1 MKKLK
6 KEEKKKNRGGA
17 GDGLFYDGK
26 SWGFRVSREGKDT
39 RRKGFRT
46 KTEAKE
52 ARILYLANYEEETKA
67 KEKPQTVTLQQ
78 VFDHYN
84 TYGAGEKA
92 AGTVTKQNSLW
103 RCHVGPMF
111 GSRAVDSI
119 SVGEVNNY
127 LIQLYTQ
134 GDTYNNF
141 ECGYAYKYVQ
151 GVLRFFYLLFG
162 YAKRMEWIDKER
174 YRDLLV
180 DKDSRIQMPIMTYE
194 DKQEEGEIETHTQE
208 EIEQM
213 RNKIRNSSLYVAFEI
228 GFYCGLRISE
238 CFGLMW
244 SDIDLNKKT
253 LSVNRQM
260 VKEGV
265 HRVLKPPKTFE
276 SIRTIEMPDKLVEI
290 LKNHKEQQ
298 KADRA
303 KYGDAYKAYEVVRVR
318 MKKGQDDALQGGDFV
333 NRMPD
338 GQLLTSDSM
347 KSWNKRFK
355 TELNIHF
362 SYHNLRHTHAS
373 YCAALNMPIV
383 KLCRR
388 MGHKKIETTNRYYFG
403 KNEIADEKAIQ
414 ILNSI

>member
-6 KEEKKKNRGGA
+6 KEAKKKNIGGA

-26 SWGFRVSREGKDT
+26 VWGFRVSRDGKDT

-52 ARILYLANYEEETKA
+52 ARILFLANYEEETKE
-67 KEKPQTVTLQQ
+67 KEKPQTITLQQ

-84 TYGAGEKA
+84 TYGAGDKA
-92 AGTVTKQNSLW
+92 KGTLTKQDSMW
-103 RCHVGPMF
+103 RCHVGPLF

-127 LIQLYTQ
+127 LTQLYTQ
-134 GDTYNNF
+134 GDEYNNF
-141 ECGYAYKYVQ
+141 ECGYAYMYVQ

-162 YAKRMEWIDKER
+162 YSKRMEWIDKER

-228 GFYCGLRISE
+228 GFYCGLRVSE

-244 SDIDLNKKT
+244 EDIDLNNKT
-253 LSVNRQM
+253 LSVKRQM

-303 KYGDAYKAYEVVRVR
+303 KYGDSYKAYEVVRVR

-338 GQLLTSDSM
+338 GQILTSDSM

-355 TELNIHF
+355 NELNIHF

-403 KNEIADEKAIQ
+403 KNEIADNRAIE